1 MKIRKSID
9 FIGLFCL
16 FVFWGNFDCVLN
28 AQVFVSPLGQTRLDS
43 MQHIQEVAVVAQVN
57 PPYVLP
63 PQRLEGKRL
72 EGLSSY
78 SVADAVR
85 YFSGVQIKD
94 YGGVGGI
101 KTVDVRSMGTHHMGV
116 FYDGIQLGN
125 AQNGQI
131 DLGKFSLD
139 NIEEVQLYNGQKSD
153 LLQAAKDYGSSGSIY
168 LKTRRPRFEPN
179 KSYNVHLTMRAGSFG
194 LANPSLLWEHK
205 ITDNISS
212 SLSAEYTYATG
223 KYKFRYRKVLPNG
236 TVAWDTTAVRENGD
250 VSALR
255 VEGGLFGYVP
265 QGKWHVK
272 GYFYDSNRG
281 IPGAIINNVW
291 TNAQRQWDRNA
302 FVQASFQ
309 KEWIEGYDFM
319 LNAKYAN
326 DFMHYLNPDTT
337 LMYIDNS
344 FVQQEVYVSM
354 VNKYSIF
361 SQWDVSLATDYQWN
375 GLSSNMYNFANPQRH
390 TVWIAAATALQLWK
404 IRAQANVLATYVYDE
419 IAPDEARKENTRNE
433 WQFTPACF
441 LNWELY
447 KNLDLVAFYKR
458 AFRMPTFNDLYYT
471 DMGNVSLLP
480 EITTQYDV
488 GVHYQRRWMAGFFRQ
503 LTAKVDAYFN
513 QVDNKI
519 IAVPKGNGQYRW
531 MMMNI
536 GYVEIVGCDVT
547 LRTQMCFPHDVF
559 LNIGWNYTY
568 QSAKDLSDPTDN
580 DPYYGTYGG
589 QIAYIPWHSG
599 SAVAQLSYK
608 TWELNYSFAYVGER
622 YHNSANIP
630 ANYEPKWYTHDLNVA
645 KEFKFNKWKLR
656 LAAEVNNLLNQHY
669 EVIQNYPMPG
679 INYKGIVK
687 IMF

>member
-1 MKIRKSID
+1 MMDLSKFKRQW
-9 FIGLFCL
+9 LL
-16 FVFWGNFDCVLN
+16 AHFVCWCGWSMWG
-28 AQVFVSPLGQTRLDS
+28 QMTVSPMGQTCLDS
-43 MQHIQEVAVVAQVN
+43 MQHIPEVAVVATAKKN
-57 PPYVLP
+57 YVLP

-72 EGLSSY
+72 QALTSY

-85 YFSGVQIKD
+85 YFAGVQLKD

-139 NIEEVQLYNGQKSD
+139 NIEEVALYNGQKSD
-153 LLQAAKDYGSSGSIY
+153 IFQSAKDYGSSGTIY
-168 LKTRRPRFEPN
+168 LKTKRPKFEPN
-179 KSYNVHLTMRAGSFG
+179 KTYNIHLTMRAGSFG
-194 LANPSLLWEHK
+194 LANPSFLWEHK

-212 SLSAEYTYATG
+212 SLSAEYMYATG

-236 TVAWDTTAVRENGD
+236 HVAWDTTALRQNGD
-250 VSALR
+250 VNALR
-255 VEGGLFGYVP
+255 VEGGFFGYMP
-265 QGKWHVK
+265 NGKWLLK
-272 GYFYDSNRG
+272 GYFYDSERG

-309 KEWIEGYDFM
+309 KEWLKGYDFM

-326 DFMHYLNPDTT
+326 DYMRYLNPDTT
-337 LMYIDNS
+337 LMFIDNN
-344 FVQQEVYVSM
+344 FLQQEVYLSM
-354 VNKYSIF
+354 VNKYSILP
-361 SQWDVSLATDYQWN
+361 QWDVSLSVDYQWN
-375 GLSSNMYNFANPQRH
+375 TLQSNMYNFVNPERH
-390 TVWIAAATALQLWK
+390 SLWIAAATALKIWR
-404 IRAQANVLATYVYDE
+404 IRAQANVLATYVYD
-419 IAPDEARKENTRNE
+419 NTHTPEGEKQCMRNE
-433 WQFTPACF
+433 WNVTPACF
-441 LNWELY
+441 LNYEVI
-447 KNLDLVAFYKR
+447 KGLDVVAFYKQ

-471 DMGNVSLLP
+471 DIGNVSLKP

-488 GVHYQRRWMAGFFRQ
+488 GAHYDKYWYSGFFRQ
-503 LTAKVDAYFN
+503 LSVKTDAYFN
-513 QVDNKI
+513 QVENKI

-536 GYVEIVGCDVT
+536 GYVEIMGCDVSLKT
-547 LRTQMCFPHDVF
+547 KMRFPYDVF
-559 LNIGWNYTY
+559 LNVGLNYTY
-568 QSAKDLSDPTDN
+568 QQAHDMSDPTDN
-580 DPYYGTYGG
+580 DPIYGTYKK

-599 SAVAQLSYK
+599 SATAQLTYK
-608 TWELNYSFAYVGER
+608 TWELNYSFSYVGER

-630 ANYEPKWYTHDLNVA
+630 ANYEQPWHTHDINLA
-645 KEFKFNKWKLR
+645 KDFEFKKWRLR
-656 LAAEVNNLLNQHY
+656 IAAEVNNLLNQHY

-679 INYKGIVK
+679 INYKGILK